1 MIGALVLAAAAAG
14 VPAHPARAIVPVSPE
29 RYRAEVVAP
38 HRGKPL
44 VVNFWA
50 TWCEP
55 CREELPSL
63 ARAWREGKGSFDVVL
78 VSAESLKLKDTVVP
92 AVLDGIASPFRC
104 FIESSEDPQRFID
117 AVDPKWEGE
126 LPHTIVYRADG
137 RAAASAA
144 GRRTAD
150 QFLKLVAAAR

>member
-1 MIGALVLAAAAAG
+1 MIAALLLAGAAAA
-14 VPAHPARAIVPVSPE
+14 PAPPRRAIAAVTPE
-29 RYRAEVVAP
+29 RYFSDVVAP

-63 ARAWREGKGSFDVVL
+63 ARAWREGKGSFDVLL
-78 VSAESLKLKDTVVP
+78 VSADSLKFKDSVVP
-92 AVLDGIASPFRC
+92 AVLDGIGNPFRC

-126 LPHTIVYRADG
+126 LPHTIVYGRDG
-137 RAAASAA
+137 KPVASAA
-144 GRRTAD
+144 GRRTTE
-150 QFLKLVAAAR
+150 QFLKLVASAH

>member
-1 MIGALVLAAAAAG
+1 MIGILLLAGAAAA
-14 VPAHPARAIVPVSPE
+14 PAHPRRAIVAVTPE
-29 RYRAEVVAP
+29 RYLSDVVAP

-63 ARAWREGKGSFDVVL
+63 ARAWREEKGGFDVVL
-78 VSAESLKLKDTVVP
+78 VSADSLRLKDSVVP
-92 AVLDGIASPFRC
+92 AVLEGIESPFRC

-126 LPHTIVYRADG
+126 LPHTVVYDREG
-137 RAAASAA
+137 KPVASAA
-144 GRRTAD
+144 GRRTTE
-150 QFLKLVAAAR
+150 QFRKLVASAH